1 MKRWLF
7 ASALTLCGFGSSLVG
22 GSLSAAEKSQDA
34 ALDQVSVRKLAA
46 GQEIAIATH
55 SRVYRG
61 HVVDP
66 QTGEMELALS
76 RDGERFGEPV
86 RLFVLGATA
95 GAQPD
100 SAHILVR
107 MGKIRV
113 GDRMELGLGSRE
125 AVDRAISDP
134 VLDIRVNE
142 TVAGSFAGAGR

>member
-7 ASALTLCGFGSSLVG
+7 ASALTLCGAASAFAPA
-22 GSLSAAEKSQDA
+22 SLSAAEGSEDA
-34 ALDQVSVRKLAA
+34 ALDQVAVRKLAA
-46 GQEIAIATH
+46 GQEIAISTH

-86 RLFVLGATA
+86 RLFVLGATT

-134 VLDIRVNE
+134 VLDIRVEE
-142 TVAGSFAGAGR
+142 TVDSSFAGAER

>member
-22 GSLSAAEKSQDA
+22 GSLSAAERSQDA

-76 RDGERFGEPV
+76 RDGASFGEPV
-86 RLFVLGATA
+86 RLFVLGATT

-125 AVDRAISDP
+125 AVDRAITDP
-134 VLDIRVNE
+134 VLDIRVE
-142 TVAGSFAGAGR
+142 DSVASSFAGAGR

>member
-1 MKRWLF
+1 MKRWLI
-7 ASALTLCGFGSSLVG
+7 AGALCTFGGFLSVG
-22 GSLSAAEKSQDA
+22 PLAAAELA
-34 ALDQVSVRKLAA
+34 PETTVDQVSVRKLTP
-46 GQEIAIATH
+46 GQTIAISTH

-61 HVVDP
+61 QVVDP

-76 RDGERFGEPV
+76 RDGESFGEPV
-86 RLFVLGATA
+86 RLYVLGATT

-125 AVDRAISDP
+125 AIDRAISDP
-134 VLDIRVNE
+134 VLDIRVLPSLE
-142 TVAGSFAGAGR
+142 ESFAGAER